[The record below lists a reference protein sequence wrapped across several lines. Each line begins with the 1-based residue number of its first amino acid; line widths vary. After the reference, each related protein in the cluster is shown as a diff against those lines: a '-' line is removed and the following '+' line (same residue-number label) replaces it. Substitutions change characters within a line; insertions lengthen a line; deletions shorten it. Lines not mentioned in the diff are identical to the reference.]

1 MDEISLILGIT
12 GTGGFAIS
20 IILYALSK
28 GMNSKCRSM
37 QMEMSLD
44 IHSVDSDPMKQQ
56 IGSITRGELEEIII
70 GTLAKHTPALT
81 NTNVIVPQYPSQNKD
96 FEDMLKSTILQ
107 MNDRGSPFTRSRS
120 ESEDSHKSH
129 KSHKSN
135 KSLRTSYSKNKEDS
149 IIILQDKEEL

>member
-44 IHSVDSDPMKQQ
+44 IRSVDSDPMKQQ
-56 IGSITRGELEEIII
+56 IGTLTRGELEEIII

-96 FEDMLKSTILQ
+96 FEDMLKSTTKCRFDQVCFHGYSIL
-107 MNDRGSPFTRSRS
+107 GTRFCSQRFKIPS
-120 ESEDSHKSH
+120 
-129 KSHKSN
+129 
-135 KSLRTSYSKNKEDS
+135 RTSS
-149 IIILQDKEEL
+149 